1 MSWRET
7 TLGEIT
13 DLKRGFDLPK
23 SQRLQGDVPVYS
35 SSGITGSNSTAAVEG
50 PCVITGR
57 YGTIGEV
64 FFSGGPCWPLNTA
77 LYSTEFNGNNPRFI
91 YYLLQTI
98 PWQGYT
104 TASAVPGVNR
114 NHVNLCPVK
123 IPDRAT
129 QDAIVEVL
137 DSIVDKIALNN
148 RLNDYLEQL
157 VDGKFQELFGGLN
170 FNATLSDVAE
180 ITMGQSPAGS
190 SYNEEGA
197 GIIFYQGRG
206 EFGWRFPKRRLYT
219 TEPKRLACEGDV
231 LMSVRAPVGD
241 LNVAFENC
249 CIGRGLAA
257 IHSETPSF
265 ALYLMRFLK
274 PQLEAYNGEGTV
286 FGSINGKAL
295 KSLEVAL
302 PSHNEV
308 MQFESFAAPIDA
320 LIRSNENETRKLNN
334 LRNYLLPKLM
344 SGEIDVSKVDL
355 TQLTNNH
362 LAGRMH
368 WSNVIRVRAIHAVHS
383 QQSQIPAYESV
394 PKVSHSPCRTA
405 LTLGG
410 IAPLLSWLAVSQFTA
425 QSFAM
430 LVVFC
435 QVVLCGVSSELS

>member
-1 MSWRET
+1 MAEWVMKKLKDIANFNPRES
-7 TLGEIT
+7 LAKGVVAKKVAM
-13 DLKRGFDLPK
+13 DK
-23 SQRLQGDVPVYS
+23 LQPFCRDIPGYELEP
-35 SSGITGSNSTAAVEG
+35 
-50 PCVITGR
+50 
-57 YGTIGEV
+57 
-64 FFSGGPCWPLNTA
+64 FSGGTKFRNGDTIMARITPCLENGKTA
-77 LYSTEFNGNNPRFI
+77 KVAVLDDGEVGFGSTEYIVFRAKDGIDEDFI
-91 YYLLQTI
+91 YYLVCSPLVREPAIKSMVGSSGRQRVQADVVQNLEI
-98 PWQGYT
+98 M
-104 TASAVPGVNR
+104 VPDYEEQKRISGI
-114 NHVNLCPVK
+114 LK
-123 IPDRAT
+123 S
-129 QDAIVEVL
+129 L
-137 DSIVDKIALNN
+137 DDKIAANTEVN
-148 RLNDYLEQL
+148 KNLEQL

-368 WSNVIRVRAIHAVHS
+368 WSTVIRVRAIHAVHS
-383 QQSQIPAYESV
+383 RQSQIPAYESV
-394 PKVSHSPCRTA
+394 PRVLHSHATP
-405 LTLGG
+405 
-410 IAPLLSWLAVSQFTA
+410 P
-425 QSFAM
+425 
-430 LVVFC
+430 
-435 QVVLCGVSSELS
+435 